1 MTFILNFVIINSTT
15 DWNLTGNL
23 IPILL
28 LMDERYKMILE
39 VAAMNKMRLTRDKKW
54 GFQFFPY
61 HQMYMDNELLKGWV
75 SINYL
80 TDGEKR
86 FWQYERSGPVPVCGK
101 GMIWLTIIPDDT
113 SRCISAYF
121 LPDRRVSVWYIDVI
135 EEIGID
141 DDGVVYYIDKYLDVV
156 LTPQGDVCIKDR
168 DELDAAYASG
178 ELSTSQYEDA
188 LREGDLI
195 VKELGSDI
203 QKTERFCRE
212 ILDKAEEMIANDRF
226 TIFLDIDGVLD
237 IYDPDIFIQELI
249 PQAVK
254 DLKELV
260 DRTKADVVI
269 ISDWRYGSL
278 KFREKAHER
287 GYDKRIANWDNLIKT
302 FEKADIQI
310 QDVTPWDDS
319 IANRTG
325 EIRRYLEEHPCIKR
339 YVILDD
345 CFGDRYESDKELQEH
360 LVFID
365 ALKGLQKDNCLSA
378 CAIMNMQNSEET

>member
-1 MTFILNFVIINSTT
+1 
-15 DWNLTGNL
+15 
-23 IPILL
+23 
-28 LMDERYKMILE
+28 
-39 VAAMNKMRLTRDKKW
+39 MNKMRLIRDKKW
-54 GFQFFPY
+54 FFQFFPY
-61 HQMYMDNELLKGWV
+61 HQMHMDNELLKGWV

-86 FWQYERSGPVPVCGK
+86 FWEYEKSGSVPVCGK

-121 LPDRRVSVWYIDVI
+121 LPNRRVSVWYVDVI
-135 EEIGID
+135 EETGID
-141 DDGVVYYIDKYLDVV
+141 DDGIVYYIDKYLDVV

-178 ELSTSQYEDA
+178 ELSTAQYENA

-195 VKELGSDI
+195 VKELGTDI
-203 QKTERFCRE
+203 EKTEEFCKE
-212 ILDKAEEMIANDRF
+212 ILEKAEEMISKDHF

-237 IYDPDIFIQELI
+237 IYNPDSFTQELL
-249 PQAVK
+249 PQAVQNLK
-254 DLKELV
+254 DLV

-278 KFREKAHER
+278 TFREKARER
-287 GYDKRIANWDNLIKT
+287 GYDKIIENWDNLIKI
-302 FEKADIQI
+302 FEKADIPI
-310 QDVTPWDDS
+310 KDITPWDDS
-319 IANRTG
+319 ITNRTG
-325 EIRRYLEEHPCIKR
+325 EIKRYLADHPWIKR

-345 CFGDRYESDKELQEH
+345 CFGDQYESDKEIQKH

-365 ALKGLQKDNCLSA
+365 ALKGLQKENCLSA
-378 CAIMNMQNSEET
+378 CAIMNMQKSEK